1 MAQEISEL
9 EDRIKQR
16 LTGAAILVVLVVLV
30 VPEMFHGQRND
41 APGRAGGSW
50 SGALTAFPIQR
61 GEGTSSPAPTSAASP
76 PASATPVP
84 TIVAAPTPAV
94 AEQPSAPAT
103 QSAAGTPGKPTLPAA
118 ATAWT
123 VQLGSF
129 TQPQNAHHLM
139 QQLSSKGVKPLLVGP
154 DNHGLYR
161 VRTPVQPTRAAA
173 AALQQRLSLQGFRGV
188 ISTTQ

>member
-1 MAQEISEL
+1 L

-50 SGALTAFPIQR
+50 SGASPSFPTQMSD
-61 GEGTSSPAPTSAASP
+61 GASSPGPVLSAGPPPSAAPAPTAVTAPP
-76 PASATPVP
+76 PAVQT
-84 TIVAAPTPAV
+84 
-94 AEQPSAPAT
+94 QPSAPAA
-103 QSAAGTPGKPTLPAA
+103 QSAAAAPGKPAAPAA
-118 ATAWT
+118 ATGWT

-129 TQPQNAHHLM
+129 SQPQNAHHLM
-139 QQLSSKGVKPLLVGP
+139 QQLGSKGVKPLLVGP

-173 AALQQRLSLQGFRGV
+173 AALQQRLTLQGFPGV

>member
-1 MAQEISEL
+1 L

-30 VPEMFHGQRND
+30 VPAMFRGQRYD
-41 APGRAGGSW
+41 APGRAGSSRDGLPPSLPTPM
-50 SGALTAFPIQR
+50 SD
-61 GEGTSSPAPTSAASP
+61 GTSSPAP
-76 PASATPVP
+76 VP
-84 TIVAAPTPAV
+84 TVVPPPGAAPAPTPAAAPPPAV
-94 AEQPSAPAT
+94 QAQPSAPAT
-103 QSAAGTPGKPTLPAA
+103 QSAATAPGKPAAPAV

-129 TQPQNAHHLM
+129 SQPQNAHHLM

-173 AALQQRLSLQGFRGV
+173 AALQQRLTLQGFPGV